1 MTGEGGESR
10 ANRAPELT
18 EAQARIVNALLFS
31 TYPAYRDRAS
41 RQEVQNCLL
50 AIWRKAP
57 PSFAD
62 FAKLFQ
68 AEASKEG
75 LASSNILVL
84 IEWGSLL
91 LQECARNVPLWEEH
105 GISLVTAHAL
115 LLELLVAVKA
125 KVGTK
130 KSAFVV
136 TRRALRRLFKDE
148 ATRTNRIERVVSH
161 LAAKGQ
167 LGCRSAVLLGV
178 VAGVC
183 ARLLQ
188 ASEPNCQLNGA
199 TPSPLVVLEGLK
211 SHYYT
216 FWVREIVGS
225 RSIVPQHI
233 ANAFHDFFV
242 QFVSLEDLEKEII
255 PALEKSLLRAPEVV
269 LNDLISPLINPL
281 PLSLDLSSILAD
293 HLLKPLLA
301 NLKSTNGDIR
311 SGALKAFGTL
321 LGRCRNDASLNY
333 LMDET
338 LKPLTTS
345 KVPSVDLRVSYA
357 KVLDVLPSS
366 ESRAVQ
372 ICVGISAI
380 VLKEPNEVVI
390 AAEVR
395 TLTTHLIT
403 LVSQDSA
410 DAASILPAFT
420 KGLNDKKPTT
430 QKLWALGVGRLL
442 WAIKD
447 NPVSPSSTV
456 IFDTLLPKLLDLFN
470 ETALNPI
477 PAVQTGLITVA
488 YIVTGLLDILESLDN
503 KNLKALLSKS
513 KVVEEA
519 LAYGP
524 KPSFLLN
531 HKVYSK
537 VTGKEDVIWLVRALA
552 TCTLHIISKDSESAV
567 CIGWAQAWLYI
578 ALAPSVDFE
587 VRRLSVKALS
597 SQYQQHSAIV
607 PKILIRGLW
616 AWVRSLYL
624 DMKDSPACLSQAGP
638 EKLAKVLHD
647 LWIPPEGTAEKGVL
661 HTQIHEDQLLDLLV
675 LCRPELLPRMG
686 WIDLCLSL
694 HQDPGSLVSK
704 NAKRCMETVT
714 DVLETNSSSDRPL
727 EIFDHAAYNS
737 FAELAFIAPDSIVPL
752 LVDQIKSDLNLEEF
766 QSYGPQDF
774 AIARTPEGTTFVDVL
789 NKKGSVETLDK
800 GSSDYEL
807 LKWEAEVRAQQA
819 AKRGHQKKLT
829 SDEQGKVNAQ
839 LSKEAE
845 IRERVHVL
853 ERRIQRGI
861 GTIRALALGPP
872 TDAEMWMS
880 QALEVLINIIEAG
893 VGLLVGESA
902 GEAFIACANLVT
914 SRLGPLRQFI
924 GVATLRSLGSSHLP
938 SYLLQESLGG
948 R

>member
-1 MTGEGGESR
+1 M
-10 ANRAPELT
+10 
-18 EAQARIVNALLFS
+18 
-31 TYPAYRDRAS
+31 
-41 RQEVQNCLL
+41 
-50 AIWRKAP
+50 K
-57 PSFAD
+57 SF
-62 FAKLFQ
+62 Q
-68 AEASKEG
+68 TEASKEG

-91 LQECARNVPLWEEH
+91 LQECARSVSLWEEH
-105 GISLVTAHAL
+105 GISLMTAHAL
-115 LLELLVAVKA
+115 LLELLMAVKA

-136 TRRALRRLFKDE
+136 TRRALRRLFKEE
-148 ATRTNRIERVVSH
+148 ARRTNRIERVVSH

-167 LGCRSAVLLGV
+167 LGYRSAILLGV
-178 VAGVC
+178 IAGVC

-188 ASEPNCQLNGA
+188 PPQPKSQLNGA
-199 TPSPLVVLEGLK
+199 TSSPFAVLEGLK

-216 FWVREIVGS
+216 FWVREVLGS

-242 QFVSLEDLEKEII
+242 QFATLEDLEKEIV
-255 PALEKSLLRAPEVV
+255 PALEKALLRAPEVV

-321 LGRCRNDASLNY
+321 LQRCGNDASLNTF
-333 LMDET
+333 LDET

-357 KVLDVLPSS
+357 KILEVLPSS
-366 ESRAVQ
+366 KSRALQ
-372 ICVGISAI
+372 ICGGISGV
-380 VLKEPNEVVI
+380 VLKEPNEVAV
-390 AAEVR
+390 AAEIK
-395 TLTTHLIT
+395 TLTAHLIT
-403 LVSQDSA
+403 LASQDSA
-410 DAASILPAFT
+410 ETTSILPVFT

-430 QKLWALGVGRLL
+430 QKIWALGVGDLL

-447 NPVSPSSTV
+447 SPVSPSSTV
-456 IFDTLLPKLLDLFN
+456 IFDTLLPRLLDIFS
-470 ETALNPI
+470 EIALNPI

-488 YIVTGLLDILESLDN
+488 YIVTGLLDFLESLNN
-503 KNLKALLSKS
+503 KNLKLLLSKS

-519 LAYGP
+519 LAYDL

-531 HKVYSK
+531 PKVYSK
-537 VTGKEDVIWLVRALA
+537 VTGKEDVTWLVRALA
-552 TCTLHIISKDSESAV
+552 TCTSHVILRDPESAV
-567 CIGWAQAWLYI
+567 CVGWAQVWLYT
-578 ALAPSVDFE
+578 ASAPSVDFE

-597 SQYQQHSAIV
+597 LQYGQHSAIV
-607 PKILIRGLW
+607 PKVLIRGLW
-616 AWVRSLYL
+616 AWLRSLYL
-624 DMKDSPACLSQAGP
+624 DIKDSPACLSQAGT
-638 EKLAKVLHD
+638 EKLAKTLHD
-647 LWIPPEGTAEKGVL
+647 LWISPERTAEKGEVL
-661 HTQIHEDQLLDLLV
+661 HTQIHEDHLIDLLV

-686 WIDLCLSL
+686 WIDLCLAL

-704 NAKRCMETVT
+704 KGKRCIETVIH
-714 DVLETNSSSDRPL
+714 VLETNSSSDRPL

-737 FAELAFIAPDSIVPL
+737 FAELAFVAPDSIVPL
-752 LVDQIKSDLNLEEF
+752 LVDLIKSDLNLEEF
-766 QSYGPQDF
+766 QSYSPQDF

-789 NKKGSVETLDK
+789 NKKGPVETLDK

-829 SDEQGKVNAQ
+829 SDEQAKVNAQ

-845 IRERVHVL
+845 IRKRVHVL
-853 ERRIQRGI
+853 EHHIQRGI
-861 GTIRALALGPP
+861 GTIRALASGPP
-872 TDAEMWMS
+872 TDAELWMS
-880 QALEVLINIIEAG
+880 QALEVLINIIQAG

-902 GEAFIACANLVT
+902 GDAFIACANLVT

-938 SYLLQESLGG
+938 GYLLQESLGG
-948 R
+948 RYFDKSNLK